1 MTLMLL
7 FEKTVCVLTTS
18 APVEHIFTP
27 CERILRPHRAVHIWE
42 TRCSLTCRLGVL
54 SAISIFV
61 TTRDIDSFLCY
72 SYWID
77 YLQYDL
83 NSLLLTA
90 LDLILASY
98 VIIVFLALVLRV
110 MSLALAGLGQCV
122 LDSNT
127 PTGILSIV
135 LSSQCTQEHV
145 WLLRMYRWPVYGY
158 TCSNHCSIA
167 LQHNTMTY
175 QRHHAIGLLY
185 TWILTEKSRSRT
197 E

>member
-110 MSLALAGLGQCV
+110 MSLALAGLGWPWTVCPRLQHFYRYFIYSLKFPVYTRTCMV
-122 LDSNT
+122 ASYV
-127 PTGILSIV
+127 PVTGIRV
-135 LSSQCTQEHV
+135 HV
-145 WLLRMYRWPVYGY
+145 QQPLQYR
-158 TCSNHCSIA
+158 TTA
-167 LQHNTMTY
+167 
-175 QRHHAIGLLY
+175 
-185 TWILTEKSRSRT
+185 
-197 E
+197 